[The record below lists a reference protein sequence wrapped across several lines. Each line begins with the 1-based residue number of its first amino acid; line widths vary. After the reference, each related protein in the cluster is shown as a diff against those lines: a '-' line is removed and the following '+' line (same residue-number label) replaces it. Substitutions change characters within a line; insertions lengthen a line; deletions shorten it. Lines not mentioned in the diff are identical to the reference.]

1 MNTQEQYKAIYKQLS
16 LGSKS
21 FDELKATDDAI
32 KTVFDIAKAMLQ
44 IEEKN
49 QHGFKDFADQKVRS
63 QMKDYMNTLTFL
75 RAYVGSKKD
84 HFKQEH
90 ENKKDS
96 LAILIN
102 RKLQEKEITKENPI
116 TKIKGEIEGDDDII
130 NIRSEINKAK
140 QLIDLYNTVFSSTEA
155 MVTSI
160 QSLLK

>member
-16 LGSKS
+16 FGSKS

-44 IEEKN
+44 ITEKN
-49 QHGFKDFADQKVRS
+49 PHGFKDFSDQKVRS

-75 RAYVGSKKD
+75 RAYVGSMKD

-116 TKIKGEIEGDDDII
+116 TKIKGEIEGDDEII
-130 NIRSEINKAK
+130 NIRGEINVAK
-140 QLIDLYNTVFSSTEA
+140 QLVDLYNTVSSSMEA

>member
-1 MNTQEQYKAIYKQLS
+1 
-16 LGSKS
+16 
-21 FDELKATDDAI
+21 
-32 KTVFDIAKAMLQ
+32 
-44 IEEKN
+44 
-49 QHGFKDFADQKVRS
+49 
-63 QMKDYMNTLTFL
+63 MKDYMNTLTFL
-75 RAYVGSKKD
+75 RAYVGSMKD

-116 TKIKGEIEGDDDII
+116 TKIKGEIEGDDEII
-130 NIRSEINKAK
+130 NIRGEINVAK
-140 QLIDLYNTVFSSTEA
+140 QLVDLYNTVSSSMEA